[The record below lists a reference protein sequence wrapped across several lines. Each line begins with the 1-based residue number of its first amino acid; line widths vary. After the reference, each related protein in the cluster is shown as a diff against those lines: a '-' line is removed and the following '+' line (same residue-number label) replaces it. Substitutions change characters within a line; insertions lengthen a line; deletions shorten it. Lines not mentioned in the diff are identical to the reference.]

1 LLAAQHSLGDLS
13 LARALL
19 EISTGAHVAFFPLAV
34 LTATLAVAILQG
46 AVGARWVG
54 WLSVLSSAACLV
66 SVVIGNLDVGSMVPA
81 LGLLGFF
88 ITVIAMSV
96 SMLRDCPPAP
106 VAEPASRR
114 QTPRTSSPA
123 SHRSEGTGQ
132 VSRPAQP
139 TMAAALMDCLN
150 DACGVGRA
158 NPVQKGHACGRYWS
172 AQCPPMAAASV
183 CLFLRGGP

>member
-1 LLAAQHSLGDLS
+1 M
-13 LARALL
+13 ARALL

-66 SVVIGNLDVGSMVPA
+66 SVVIDNLDVGSMVPA

-106 VAEPASRR
+106 VAGPASR
-114 QTPRTSSPA
+114 QA
-123 SHRSEGTGQ
+123 NAAHQ
-132 VSRPAQP
+132 QP
-139 TMAAALMDCLN
+139 GL
-150 DACGVGRA
+150 V
-158 NPVQKGHACGRYWS
+158 PV
-172 AQCPPMAAASV
+172 
-183 CLFLRGGP
+183 